1 MIGKLISL
9 VFFFVI
15 GWVVYT
21 QIFGTVKEQE
31 MGQEVI
37 SNGKETIQSIFNIFQ
52 HESDKVQAGDYDE
65 SIEKVGKL
73 LNDLRSEAS
82 SDEQKEKLAEL
93 EKEKDRISK
102 EIQDSKNSDNPVV
115 NEKNKEDLKNLV
127 KNIDKL
133 LESM

>member
-1 MIGKLISL
+1 MISKLISL
-9 VFFFVI
+9 VFFFVV

-31 MGQEVI
+31 MGQNVI
-37 SNGKETIQSIFNIFQ
+37 VQGKETMKSVFKIFQ
-52 HESDKVQAGDYDE
+52 HESDKVQSGKYDE
-65 SIEKVGKL
+65 SIKKVGQL
-73 LNDLRSEAS
+73 LTDLRSEATN
-82 SDEQKEKLAEL
+82 DEQKDKLAEL

-102 EIQDSKNSDNPVV
+102 EIENSQNNDDPVV
-115 NEKNKEDLKNLV
+115 NEKNKEDLKKLV